1 MSVRGTSRRT
11 SMSEPSCRG
20 ATATRPVHQIGRID
34 ALAYDLGYRRVATNR
49 HGFNLF
55 YLRNDL
61 SSGVL

>member
-1 MSVRGTSRRT
+1 
-11 SMSEPSCRG
+11 MSEPSCRG